1 MKTRI
6 VKETST
12 DGKVRYRCEKCY
24 VSFFGLIEQW
34 ETMAYPIPKE
44 LGDGAFYAIFDT
56 EDEAENFLN
65 PITKEIVKV
74 YD

>member
-12 DGKVRYRCEKCY
+12 DGKARYRCEKCITF
-24 VSFFGLIEQW
+24 FFGLVEQW
-34 ETMAYPIPKE
+34 ETMMYRIPKE

-56 EDEAENFLN
+56 EEEANNFLH
-65 PITKEIVKV
+65 PITKEVVKV
-74 YD
+74 YE